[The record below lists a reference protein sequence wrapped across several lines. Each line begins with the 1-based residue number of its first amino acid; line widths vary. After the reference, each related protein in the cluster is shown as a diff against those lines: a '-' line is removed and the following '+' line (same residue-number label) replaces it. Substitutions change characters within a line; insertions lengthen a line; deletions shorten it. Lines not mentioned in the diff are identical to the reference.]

1 MFTSVDC
8 VVVGGG
14 ISGLCVAQVLATKH
28 GDAVPIVIV
37 TKAKDQ
43 VGGNIITIEKDG
55 YAGVETWLCLERK
68 DPTKLSRGF
77 GEDKQAGVYR
87 IK

>member
-14 ISGLCVAQVLATKH
+14 ISGLCIAQVLATKH

-37 TKAKDQ
+37 TEAKDH
-43 VGGNIITIEKDG
+43 VGGNIITVEKDG
-55 YAGVETWLCLERK
+55 YARAETRPRLERK

-77 GEDKQAGVYR
+77 GKDKQAGVYR

>member
-1 MFTSVDC
+1 MFISVDC

-14 ISGLCVAQVLATKH
+14 ISGLCIAQVLATKH
-28 GDAVPIVIV
+28 GDAVSNVIV
-37 TKAKDQ
+37 MEAWDW
-43 VGGNIITIEKDG
+43 VGGNIITR
-55 YAGVETWLCLERK
+55 LRLEMK
-68 DPTKLSRGF
+68 DPTKLHHGF

>member
-14 ISGLCVAQVLATKH
+14 INGLCIAQVLATKH
-28 GDAVPIVIV
+28 GDAVPIIIV
-37 TKAKDQ
+37 TEAKDQ
-43 VGGNIITIEKDG
+43 VGGNIITVWKDS
-55 YAGVETWLCLERK
+55 YAGAETRLRRERK
-68 DPTKLSRGF
+68 DLTKLSHGF

>member
-14 ISGLCVAQVLATKH
+14 ISGLYIAQVLATKH

-43 VGGNIITIEKDG
+43 VGGNIIIVEKDG
-55 YAGVETWLCLERK
+55 YAGAETRLRLERN
-68 DPTKLSRGF
+68 DPTKLSCGF